1 MLNEEIILVNKY
13 PKIIKP
19 NYVKVGRKNFHYI
32 KVQKL
37 WERLVNSEFMLDE
50 LWMKKNSEDS
60 ALDFF

>member
-32 KVQKL
+32 KV
-37 WERLVNSEFMLDE
+37 ERLVNSEFMLDE
-50 LWMKKNSEDS
+50 LWMKKTSEDS